1 MKILAV
7 TTSLSENSTTQ
18 KLADRIMAAA
28 ASAAE
33 SAGIEA
39 TTESIN
45 VRRLSTSLTD
55 MALTGFR
62 SEELEEAY
70 RKVAEA
76 DAIITVTPVYKV
88 APVGLHTLFWQ
99 LIDEQVL
106 AGTPVLIATTGGTA
120 RHSLAG
126 DTAMRPMLSYLKGIV
141 VPTTVFAATDDW
153 GSAEGGRALTSRVR
167 QSAEELIELTAAV
180 RGLTGTEAA
189 ATDDS
194 PGNEG
199 PDSLAP
205 HRVTIGRGEKRS
217 VSDEFDPER
226 IIPFAQLLE
235 G

>member
-7 TTSLSENSTTQ
+7 TTSLSEDSTTQ
-18 KLADRIMAAA
+18 KLADRIIEAA
-28 ASAAE
+28 ASAGEA
-33 SAGIEA
+33 AGIE
-39 TTESIN
+39 TTTDSIN
-45 VRRLSTSLTD
+45 VRALSTALTD

-62 SEELEEAY
+62 SEELEAAY

-106 AGTPVLIATTGGTA
+106 AGTPVLIASTGGTA

-126 DTAMRPMLSYLKGIV
+126 DTGMRPMLTYLKGIV

-153 GSAEGGRALTSRVR
+153 GSGEGARALTSRVR
-167 QSAEELIELTAAV
+167 QSAEELIDLTAAV
-180 RGLTGTEAA
+180 RGYTGTEAA
-189 ATDDS
+189 PTDTS
-194 PGNEG
+194 EGNEG

-205 HRVTIGRGEKRS
+205 HRITIGRGGKRGG
-217 VSDEFDPER
+217 SDEFDPDR
-226 IIPFAQLLE
+226 ITPFAQLLE